1 MSKKVTPAE
10 IAEMADLYRLHYS
23 AGMTYAEI
31 GKKVGQ
37 TANWVV
43 GRVYRYRT
51 QYSKEETPH
60 EFQVVDLGQPLT
72 LEGDWMI
79 VGDVHVP
86 TIDWGLAQLMV
97 QVAKKHLTH
106 PRLLIAG
113 DFFSMDCFSN
123 YPPSVA
129 YPSWEQERKA
139 GERLLKEWLGDF
151 DEIVALM
158 GNHDRRVVKRT
169 DAAISGADVYRML
182 THDPKLTVSNYGW
195 CEINT
200 PNGKY
205 RVTHPTQYSTKQL
218 VLADELA
225 LKFQCHTISFHEHH
239 LGFGWDRYS
248 RYLVVNGGGL
258 FDSSQFAYVNLDDS
272 KSPAMK
278 SGFCLLK
285 NGTPHLFGK
294 APFTDWSAW
303 I

>member
-31 GKKVGQ
+31 AKKVGQ
-37 TANWVV
+37 TVNWVV

-51 QYSKEETPH
+51 QYSQAETPR

-86 TIDWGLAQLMV
+86 TIDYGLARLMV

-113 DFFSMDCFSN
+113 DYFSQDQFSK
-123 YPPSVA
+123 YEPA
-129 YPSWEQERKA
+129 IAGPSWKQEQAA
-139 GERLLKEWLGDF
+139 GKKLMDGWLEDF

-158 GNHDRRVVKRT
+158 GNHDRRLTKKL
-169 DAAISGADVYRML
+169 DGAMDGVDIYRML
-182 THDPKLTVSNYGW
+182 THDPKLAVSNYGW
-195 CEINT
+195 CTINT
-200 PNGKY
+200 NAGPY
-205 RVTHPTQYSTKQL
+205 RVTHPTQYSVKQL
-218 VLADELA
+218 ALADELA
-225 LKFQCHTISFHEHH
+225 LKYQCHTISFHEHH
-239 LGFGWDRYS
+239 LGVGFDRFG

-258 FDSSQFAYVNLDDS
+258 FDASQFAYVNLDDS
-272 KSPAMK
+272 KSPVMK
-278 SGFCLLK
+278 SGFVLLK
-285 NGTPHLFGK
+285 NGTPYLFGK